1 MSAAASWGLIG
12 HGEAVAR
19 LIQMIRGDRVG
30 HAFLITGPEGVGRTT
45 LALAFAKALTCL
57 ESTDGIPCGTCNS
70 CRRIARDAER
80 RSHPDITVADIEWQ
94 ASVLGSRAADA
105 PASRQRLSIDAIR
118 WLRQDIATRPVLSR
132 WKVQI
137 VDDADRLSDAAPDAF
152 LKTLEEPPA
161 SAVIMLIA
169 ESYDAVPETIR
180 SRCQHIALGLV
191 DRATIEA
198 ALLERGMAEREARA
212 IAAIARG
219 RPGAA
224 LELARSPEALE
235 EWKRQVREAFEHIR
249 DPLGRL
255 RIAGPIASNHTRDR
269 ERTFRL
275 LETCTGLWRDALLL
289 KSGLT
294 ESVCFADVA
303 GELGAYVE
311 ALTPDEILRALRAT
325 RRAIEDLEHNFQARI
340 ALLAMVEQW
349 PQASR

>member
-12 HGEAVAR
+12 HDEAVAR
-19 LIQMIRGDRVG
+19 LIQTIAADKVG
-30 HAFLITGPEGVGRTT
+30 HAYLITGPQGVGRTT

-57 ESTDGIPCGTCNS
+57 ESTNGIPCGACQS
-70 CRRIARDAER
+70 CRRVARDAEHR
-80 RSHPDITVADIEWQ
+80 THPDITVADVQWQ
-94 ASVLGSRAADA
+94 ATVLGSRASDA
-105 PASRQRLSIDAIR
+105 TRQRLSIDAIR
-118 WLRQDIATRPVLSR
+118 WLRQDIATRPILSR

-161 SAVIMLIA
+161 SAVIMLVA

-191 DRATIEA
+191 DRATIQA
-198 ALLERGMAEREARA
+198 ALLERGIAEREARA
-212 IAAIARG
+212 IAAISRG

-224 LELARSPEALE
+224 LDLARSPEVLE
-235 EWKRQVREAFEHIR
+235 EWKQQVREAFEHIR

-255 RIAGPIASNHTRDR
+255 RIAGPIAANHTRDR

-294 ESVCFADVA
+294 EAVSFADVA
-303 GELGAYVE
+303 GELRAYVE
-311 ALTPDEILRALRAT
+311 PLSEAEILRALRAT
-325 RRAIEDLEHNFQARI
+325 RRATEDLERNFQARI

-349 PQASR
+349 PQSSR